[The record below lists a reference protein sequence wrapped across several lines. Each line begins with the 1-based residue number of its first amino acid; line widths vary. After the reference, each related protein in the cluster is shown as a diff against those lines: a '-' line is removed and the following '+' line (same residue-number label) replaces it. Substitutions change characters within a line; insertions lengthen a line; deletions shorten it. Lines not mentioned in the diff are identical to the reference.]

1 VNYFVYIA
9 KNRNRTLYTGV
20 TNELERR
27 QSEHAE
33 GRSGFTAKYRISRIV
48 YYEAFYDINEA
59 IAREKQ
65 IKGYRRSKKIALI
78 ESMTPDWKDGEL
90 TVAAPPVPPGPSLTL
105 GVTSFS
111 KDDK

>member
-9 KNRNRTLYTGV
+9 TNRNRKLYTGV
-20 TNELERR
+20 TNDLERR

-48 YYEAFYDINEA
+48 YYEAFYDINDA

-78 ESMTPDWKDGEL
+78 ESMTPDWKDG
-90 TVAAPPVPPGPSLTL
+90 APPAPPGPSLTL
-105 GVTSFS
+105 GVTSFPTK
-111 KDDK
+111 KDNQ

>member
-9 KNRNRTLYTGV
+9 TNRNRTLYTGV
-20 TNELERR
+20 TNDLDRR

-48 YYEAFYDINEA
+48 YFESFYDVHEA

-78 ESMTPDWKDGEL
+78 ESMTPNWTESDEIGN
-90 TVAAPPVPPGPSLTL
+90 
-105 GVTSFS
+105 
-111 KDDK
+111 